1 MFTLLL
7 YILPMILCWFGGHMG
22 NKALIN
28 ESTEYS
34 TYRKKHQVVLAIVT
48 ILVSL
53 TPLINLIAAVAVL
66 ITKFSQV
73 MENDNSPNWY
83 NKPVV
88 KKADKNEP

>member
-1 MFTLLL
+1 
-7 YILPMILCWFGGHMG
+7 MILCWVGGYMG
-22 NKALIN
+22 NKAFIN

-34 TYRKKHQVVLAIVT
+34 TYRKKHQVMLVIVT

-53 TPLINLIAAVAVL
+53 TPLINLIAAVGVL

-83 NKPVV
+83 NKPVAE
-88 KKADKNEP
+88 KAGK